1 MRLSIIVACFVIAGC
16 LCAVLSFVCFL
27 RRSVPGA
34 RSFGFIMLASV
45 VYAMGSAFELSGGS
59 LERILLSVKVEYVGI
74 VFLAPLWLL
83 FAIEFSERE
92 LPPKGLL
99 VLLFAEPLVVLALLW
114 TTEAHGLFYS
124 DYWIKADA
132 PFPLIGLKHGIAY
145 WIHTAIV
152 WILAA
157 AGFSI
162 LAHDAATSPAQA
174 RSSAFLSVIGM
185 LIYLAA
191 NVMLI
196 LGATPYGIDLGP
208 FGAAVAG
215 IVFAFALMNKRFLVL
230 LPVAREFVI
239 ESLEEGIVILDTAG
253 KVVDFN
259 LAAAALLGL
268 DPGFGRADMDASLAQ
283 PELASLLAE
292 GEGSRDLDGP
302 LSPEG
307 LRKRIKA
314 KTFAVRD
321 ARRRPIGA
329 CILLSDITET
339 ALLVDKLA
347 ELASIDGLTGALNRR
362 RLEEIGERDIELAR
376 RSGENL
382 GVLMVDID
390 FFKLVNDEW
399 GHAAGD
405 AVLKEI
411 CVRCKSELRVSDS
424 FGRIGGEEFAVILPS
439 SDASCAAGA
448 GERLRAAV
456 ASTPILWEGCG
467 ISVTVSVGAFDGIP
481 AEGDTLSLFLR
492 RADKALYMAKLSG
505 RNRVLSFDE
514 IE

>member
-1 MRLSIIVACFVIAGC
+1 MSLALFVACYVAAGF
-16 LCAVLSFVCFL
+16 LCAVLGFMCFL

-34 RSFGFIMLASV
+34 RSFGLLMLASA
-45 VYAMGSAFELSGGS
+45 VYAVGSAFELSGGS
-59 LERILLSVKVEYVGI
+59 LGRIILALKVEYVGI
-74 VFLAPLWLL
+74 VFLAPLWFL
-83 FAIEFSERE
+83 FALEFSERE
-92 LPPKGLL
+92 LPPKGFLI
-99 VLLFAEPLVVLALLW
+99 LLFAYPLAVLVLLW

-124 DYWIKADA
+124 EYWIRTDA
-132 PFPLIGLKHGIAY
+132 PFPLIGLEHGIAY
-145 WIHTAIV
+145 WIHTAIL
-152 WILAA
+152 WTLAA
-157 AGFSI
+157 AGFAL
-162 LAHDAATSPAQA
+162 LAHDAAASPAQA
-174 RSSAFLSVIGM
+174 RSGALLAVIGM
-185 LIYLAA
+185 LVYLAS
-191 NVMLI
+191 NLMLV
-196 LGATPYGIDLGP
+196 LGMTPYGIDLGP
-208 FGAAVAG
+208 FGAALSGVL
-215 IVFAFALMNKRFLVL
+215 FTFALMSKRFLVL

-239 ESLEEGIVILDTAG
+239 ESLEEGIVILDPGG
-253 KVVDFN
+253 KIVDFN
-259 LAAAALLGL
+259 PAASSLLGL
-268 DPGFGRADMDASLAQ
+268 EPGFGRADMDASLAR
-283 PELASLLAE
+283 PELACLLAE
-292 GEGSRDLDGP
+292 GEGSRDIDGP

-307 LRKRIKA
+307 LRKRIRA

-321 ARRRPIGA
+321 ARKRAIGA

-376 RSGENL
+376 RSGEGI

-424 FGRIGGEEFAVILPS
+424 FGRIGGEEFAVILPR

-448 GERLRAAV
+448 GERLRAAI
-456 ASTPILWEGCG
+456 ASSPILWEGYS
-467 ISVTVSVGAFDGIP
+467 IAVTVSVGAFDGVP

-505 RNRVLSFDE
+505 RDRLVSFAE
-514 IE
+514 LE